1 MRWFRRKPEPG
12 HVSPGS
18 PPGGPM
24 SPGARVWAPWEGQF
38 LYSATIVSV
47 VGPNVTVR
55 FDTGEEKGDLLD
67 NLRPLRPDK
76 QIVSGQQIF
85 MMYDA
90 EARSY
95 MFYPATVRSVTG
107 EYFEVMREDN
117 RPEGRVHVKRVRIP
131 ESALPLNLEPEWVM
145 QSFVR
150 LKEPEFFD
158 VNIMADTSLANP
170 IWASRRE
177 IDTLYQANDRVLAR
191 WHDYYWYPATV
202 MSISKEGIQVHF
214 ADGDRGFVMEKHLL
228 PLYCEEGERIF
239 IRPPEEA
246 RLMYSPAII
255 TRIDGEM
262 LDVEFEA
269 NDQQESRHVSG
280 LSINRARFWRLPKGT
295 RPLNLDA
302 GTSVLVLL
310 GAYWYPGRILP
321 AREENMF
328 GPREDVVFIELL
340 YGAHDV
346 MVTPEL
352 IKPMRFSA
360 GTEVECARGGGA
372 YIAAKIAE
380 VKGEKLL
387 VKYL

>member
-1 MRWFRRKPEPG
+1 MFESIMRWFRRKPEPG
-12 HVSPGS
+12 HAMHGS
-18 PPGGPM
+18 PAAGPM

-76 QIVSGQQIF
+76 QIVSGQLIF

-90 EARSY
+90 EGRSY
-95 MFYPATVRSVTG
+95 MFYPATVQRVTG
-107 EYFEVMREDN
+107 EYFDVVREN
-117 RPEGRVHVKRVRIP
+117 GQPEGRVHVKRVRIP

-150 LKEPEFFD
+150 LKEPEFFMD
-158 VNIMADTSLANP
+158 VSQ
-170 IWASRRE
+170 RE

-191 WHDYYWYPATV
+191 WRDYYWYPATV
-202 MSISKEGIQVHF
+202 MSINKEGIQVHF

-246 RLMYSPAII
+246 RLMYSPAVI
-255 TRIDGEM
+255 TRIAGEM

-295 RPLNLDA
+295 RPLSLEA
-302 GTSVLVLL
+302 GTQVLVLL

-328 GPREDVVFIELL
+328 GPREDVVFVELL

-352 IKPMRFSA
+352 IKPLRFSA
-360 GTEVECARGGGA
+360 GLEVECARGGGA

-380 VKGEKLL
+380 VKGEKVF
-387 VKYL
+387 VKYT